1 MDGPGSQRWELK
13 LLGFWQLKLDG
24 QPVAVGIRQQR
35 VIAALALLGAR
46 SRHSLSSLL
55 WPDSSEAQ
63 AAGNLR
69 ASVFHI
75 THKLPSFLCA
85 SNDSLFLEPD
95 VEVDFHRIRWLIADI
110 QDSAA
115 TVAAGSADILHNA
128 DLLPDW
134 YDDWVIFEQERLQQ
148 LRLDGLE
155 TLANYY
161 LRMGA
166 LGRATEAAH
175 AATSIEPLRESAQ
188 LILLR
193 CHLEAGNNAS
203 ATRAFHEFR
212 GRLGRELG
220 VRPSSRFAELLD
232 PQPTST
238 PPSAE
243 SQYRLPR
250 AGGAG

>member
-1 MDGPGSQRWELK
+1 MGGSGSQHWELR
-13 LLGFWQLKLDG
+13 LLGFWQLRLDG
-24 QPVAVGIRQQR
+24 HPVAVGVRQQR

-46 SRHSLSSLL
+46 SRHSLAGLL
-55 WPDSSEAQ
+55 WPDSSETQ

-75 THKLPSFLCA
+75 THKLPSFICA

-95 VEVDFHRIRWLIADI
+95 VEVDFHQIRWLIADI
-110 QDSAA
+110 QESGAS
-115 TVAAGSADILHNA
+115 VAGGSADILHNA
-128 DLLPDW
+128 DLLPGW

-155 TLANYY
+155 TLADYY

-166 LGRATEAAH
+166 LGRATEAAL

-193 CHLEAGNNAS
+193 CHLQAGNNAF
-203 ATRAFHEFR
+203 AMQAFHDFR

-220 VRPSSRFAELLD
+220 VRPSARFAALLD
-232 PQPTST
+232 PQPATLAPAPASD
-238 PPSAE
+238 
-243 SQYRLPR
+243 YKLPR
-250 AGGAG
+250 PTGAG